1 MLFRTLPGGP
11 VYPMPITGE
20 NLIEN
25 FLGSTHVFALA
36 LTHVLEETLLREV
49 AAGQLT
55 PAQMKVLKLTSQAN
69 EPTVGDVASFLG
81 VSDAAASKAIDRLVR
96 RGFLKRAAGKDDR
109 RASELAV
116 TPAGQCMLAAFETV
130 RSRRLAEVF
139 ERYSPEELH
148 RSAKLLDHL
157 AASIVA
163 TSANP
168 AEVCLQ
174 CGVYFKERCLIHDA
188 TSQSCHYRQRKS
200 RQAAR
205 VAHGGQTE

>member
-1 MLFRTLPGGP
+1 MA
-11 VYPMPITGE
+11 ITGE

-36 LTHVLEETLLREV
+36 LTHVLEETLLRDV

-55 PAQMKVLKLTSQAN
+55 PAQMKVLKLIPQAKS
-69 EPTVGDVASFLG
+69 PTVGDVATFLG

-96 RGFLKRAAGKDDR
+96 RGFLKRAAGKADH

-116 TPAGQCMLAAFETV
+116 TPAGQRMLAAFETV

-139 ERYSPEELH
+139 DRFSPEELH
-148 RSAKLLDHL
+148 RTAELLDQL

-174 CGVYFKERCLIHDA
+174 CGVYFKERCLLHEA
-188 TSQSCHYRQRKS
+188 SSRNCQYRQRKS

-205 VAHGGQTE
+205 LPHGGQTE

>member
-1 MLFRTLPGGP
+1 MPPKKFPGGP
-11 VYPMPITGE
+11 VYRMAITGE

-36 LTHVLEETLLREV
+36 LTHVLEETLLRDV

-55 PAQMKVLKLTSQAN
+55 PAQMKVLKLIPQAKS
-69 EPTVGDVASFLG
+69 PTVGDVATFLG

-96 RGFLKRAAGKDDR
+96 RGFLKRAAGKADH

-116 TPAGQCMLAAFETV
+116 TPAGQRMLAAFETV

-139 ERYSPEELH
+139 DRFSPEELH
-148 RSAKLLDHL
+148 RTAELLDQL

-174 CGVYFKERCLIHDA
+174 CGVYFKERCLLHEA
-188 TSQSCHYRQRKS
+188 SSRNCQYRQRKS

-205 VAHGGQTE
+205 LPHGGQTE